1 MTNGKSLVKTK
12 ILFVFFLFLCTVTFA
27 QKSNTIKVYNV
38 SGQAFINELMTPK
51 QAKEMALNDAKSNAL
66 RKAGIGEYIRSN
78 LTLLSSTVGD
88 KYDEYI
94 NTEQQSQLEGSVLD
108 FTIIKDTQYVNADKL
123 LVVAVTIDATVMK
136 HETKPDVNFDVR
148 LFGVKTVYKNNDKL
162 MFSVQPTIDCYLN
175 FFAWVDAESNLMYPS
190 SYEKSILLAAEKTV
204 LFPISDRIDYKLIL
218 EHKENEKG
226 RLIFV
231 FTKTPMKFIQKD
243 ASQKTSPD
251 EIISWINAIPL
262 DQKKVFNL
270 PILIQQ

>member
-1 MTNGKSLVKTK
+1 MTNGKSLVNNK
-12 ILFVFFLFLCTVTFA
+12 ILFVFFLFLCTSTFA
-27 QKSNTIKVYNV
+27 QKSNTVKVFNV

-66 RKAGIGEYIRSN
+66 RKAGVGEYIKSN

-94 NTEQQSQLEGSVLD
+94 NTEQQSQLEGSILD
-108 FTIIKDTQYVNADKL
+108 FSIIKDTQYVNAEKL

-175 FFAWVDAESNLMYPS
+175 FFTWVDAESNLMYPS
-190 SYEKSILLAAEKTV
+190 SYEKPILLAAEKTV

-243 ASQKTSPD
+243 ASQATTPD